1 MTTLASTPLLDV
13 RNLRVEFGK
22 PSTPL
27 IAVNDLSL
35 QVQAGETLAIVGES
49 GCGKSVTALALTRLL
64 HGSQARLSGSVRYRG
79 ESLSDLDERAMRA
92 IRGRHIGMIFQDPMS
107 ALNPVMSIGDQ
118 LIEAIQ
124 AHHPLPRAQ
133 ARARAVELLERVRIP
148 EPHKRL
154 DDYPHRFSGG
164 MRQRVVIAMALAGGP
179 SLLIA
184 DEPTTALDVTIQ
196 AQILHLLASLQ
207 REMGMGLI
215 LITHDLGVV
224 AETADRVMV
233 MYAGRKVE
241 EQPVHGLFAH
251 PRHPYTRGLIGARPA
266 LQLEAIGPGKR
277 RVRLKE
283 IPGMVPMLSQL
294 PVGCAFAARCE
305 HADVR
310 CQQLPELLPFEP
322 LAAVACHHPCPAP
335 QRLHRAMA

>member
-1 MTTLASTPLLDV
+1 MTTPLLDV
-13 RNLRVEFGK
+13 RHLRVEFGS
-22 PSTPL
+22 PAAPL

-35 QVQAGETLAIVGES
+35 QVSAGETLAIVGES

-64 HGSQARLSGSVRYRG
+64 HGSQARLSGSVKYRG
-79 ESLSDLDERAMRA
+79 EEISTLSERAMRDV
-92 IRGRHIGMIFQDPMS
+92 RGRHIGMIFQDPMS

-124 AHHPLPRAQ
+124 AHDKVSRAQ
-133 ARARAVELLERVRIP
+133 ARTTAAELLERVRIP
-148 EPHKRL
+148 DPVKRL

-164 MRQRVVIAMALAGGP
+164 MRQRVVIAMALAGRP

-196 AQILHLLASLQ
+196 AQILNLLANLQ

-241 EQPVHGLFAH
+241 EQPVHGLFAN
-251 PRHPYTRGLIGARPA
+251 PRHPYTQGLIGARSA
-266 LQLEAIGPGKR
+266 LQLNPSAR
-277 RVRLKE
+277 RVRLRE

-305 HADVR
+305 RADEQCR
-310 CQQLPELLPFEP
+310 QQPSQTQATAGSL
-322 LAAVACHHPCPAP
+322 VACHHPYQPATEL
-335 QRLHRAMA
+335 RRAHA

>member
-1 MTTLASTPLLDV
+1 MTTPLLDV
-13 RNLRVEFGK
+13 RNLRVEFGS
-22 PSTPL
+22 PAAPL

-35 QVQAGETLAIVGES
+35 QVSAGETLAIVGES

-64 HGSQARLSGSVRYRG
+64 HGSQARLSGSVKYRG
-79 ESLSDLDERAMRA
+79 EEISTLNERAMRDV
-92 IRGRHIGMIFQDPMS
+92 RGRHIGMIFQDPMS

-124 AHHPLPRAQ
+124 AHDKVSRTQ
-133 ARARAVELLERVRIP
+133 ARTTAAELLERVRIP
-148 EPHKRL
+148 EPVKRL

-164 MRQRVVIAMALAGGP
+164 MRQRVVIAMALAGRP

-196 AQILHLLASLQ
+196 AQILNLLANLQ

-241 EQPVHGLFAH
+241 EQPVHGLFAN
-251 PRHPYTRGLIGARPA
+251 PRHPYTQGLIGARPA
-266 LQLEAIGPGKR
+266 LQLNPSAR
-277 RVRLKE
+277 RVRLRE

-305 HADVR
+305 RADEQCR
-310 CQQLPELLPFEP
+310 HQPMQTQ
-322 LAAVACHHPCPAP
+322 AAAGSLVACHHPYQPATEL
-335 QRLHRAMA
+335 RRAHA

>member
-1 MTTLASTPLLDV
+1 MTTPLLDV
-13 RNLRVEFGK
+13 RHLRVEFGSPK
-22 PSTPL
+22 APL

-35 QVQAGETLAIVGES
+35 QVNAGETLAIVGES

-64 HGSQARLSGSVRYRG
+64 HGSQARLSGSVKYRG
-79 ESLSDLDERAMRA
+79 EEISTLDERQMRG

-107 ALNPVMSIGDQ
+107 ALNPVMSVGDQ

-124 AHHPLPRAQ
+124 AHDNVNRAQ
-133 ARARAVELLERVRIP
+133 ARIRARELLEKVRIP
-148 EPHKRL
+148 EPQKRL

-164 MRQRVVIAMALAGGP
+164 MRQRVVIALALAGRP

-196 AQILHLLASLQ
+196 AQILGLLATLQ
-207 REMGMGLI
+207 KEMGMGLI

-241 EQPVHGLFAH
+241 EQPVHGLFAA
-251 PRHPYTRGLIGARPA
+251 PRHPYTQGLIAARPA
-266 LQLEAIGPGKR
+266 LQVNPTAR
-277 RVRLKE
+277 RVRLRE

-294 PVGCAFAARCE
+294 PEGCAFAARCE
-305 HADVR
+305 RASDACHQQPDAVR
-310 CQQLPELLPFEP
+310 IDP
-322 LAAVACHHPCPAP
+322 LTSVACHHPWQAINHPLLQP
-335 QRLHRAMA
+335 QRAHA

>member
-1 MTTLASTPLLDV
+1 MSTPLLDV
-13 RNLRVEFGK
+13 HGLRVEFGS
-22 PSTPL
+22 PTQPL
-27 IAVNDLSL
+27 VAVNNLSF
-35 QVQAGETLAIVGES
+35 QVNAGETLAIVGES

-64 HGSQARLSGSVRYRG
+64 NSSQARLGGSVKYRG
-79 ESLSDLDERAMRA
+79 AEIATLGERQMRD

-124 AHHPLPRAQ
+124 AHDKLPRAQ

-148 EPHKRL
+148 EPTRRL

-164 MRQRVVIAMALAGGP
+164 MRQRVVIAMALAGRP
-179 SLLIA
+179 SLLVA

-196 AQILHLLASLQ
+196 AQILNLLGNLQ
-207 REMGMGLI
+207 RELGMGLI

-241 EQPVHGLFAH
+241 EQPVHGLFGA

-266 LQLEAIGPGKR
+266 LQLNLAAR
-277 RVRLKE
+277 RERLRE

-294 PVGCAFAARCE
+294 PAGCAFAARCE
-305 HADVR
+305 NASPA
-310 CQQLPELLPFEP
+310 CNQQPALAHLTPF
-322 LAAVACHHPCPAP
+322 AAVACHHPYQPVGER
-335 QRLHRAMA
+335 QRAQA